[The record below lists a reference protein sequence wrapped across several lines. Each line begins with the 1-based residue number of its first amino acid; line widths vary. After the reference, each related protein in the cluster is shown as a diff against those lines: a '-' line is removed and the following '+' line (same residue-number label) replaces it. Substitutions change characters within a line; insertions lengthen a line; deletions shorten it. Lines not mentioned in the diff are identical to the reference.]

1 MCELRTEKPWQGD
14 EGPGFKSRQLH
25 QEPQLDSVLAGA
37 FLMKSIRAGVGLAGI
52 DLSSQQGFSFANA
65 ARFYGRDDAL

>member
-25 QEPQLDSVLAGA
+25 REPQLELVLAGA
-37 FLMKSIRAGVGLAGI
+37 LIM
-52 DLSSQQGFSFANA
+52 LSTRG
-65 ARFYGRDDAL
+65 